1 MNYLFNGLRH
11 VLFIII
17 RAVFDISK
25 IFPSLEMV
33 ITFVIT
39 FIEVA

>member
-11 VLFIII
+11 VLFII